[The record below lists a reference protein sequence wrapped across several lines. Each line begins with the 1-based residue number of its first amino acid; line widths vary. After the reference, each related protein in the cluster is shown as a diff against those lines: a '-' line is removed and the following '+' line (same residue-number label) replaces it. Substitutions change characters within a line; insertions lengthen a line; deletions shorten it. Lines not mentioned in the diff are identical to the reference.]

1 MYTLVYKTVKGL
13 QKNRVIFVYNCVTTE
28 IRGLTVPKENL
39 DKTITIRLTS
49 DLLARIEEEAKAHS
63 MSRSEY
69 GLTLLRRALGIEET
83 YTAPTHSVYIEL
95 DQRIEA
101 RIAPLQERLEALE
114 KELGEFAA

>member
-1 MYTLVYKTVKGL
+1 MYK
-13 QKNRVIFVYNCVTTE
+13 CVTTD

-39 DKTITIRLTS
+39 DKTITIRLTK

-83 YTAPTHSVYIEL
+83 YTAPTQSVYIEL
-95 DQRIEA
+95 DQLLEA

>member
-1 MYTLVYKTVKGL
+1 
-13 QKNRVIFVYNCVTTE
+13 VYNCVITE

-39 DKTITIRLTS
+39 DKTITIRVSS
-49 DLLARIEEEAKAHS
+49 DLLARIEEEAKSHS

-69 GLTLLRRALGIEET
+69 GLTLLKRALGIEET
-83 YTAPTHSVYIEL
+83 YTTPTQTVYSEL
-95 DQRIEA
+95 DKRIEA